1 MTTEAT
7 TPTATPAPPAA
18 APKPAIAVA
27 PTVTTTHHLFTLA
40 IVGVLVIASVYGVEK
55 LIYAH
60 DSQTSAKYNA
70 IVAAQTQQTQILQ
83 KQLQTD
89 EASWAQVEAQLLA
102 QNAQL
107 TQQITARNQAVAAQ
121 VKNDATLSTQQA
133 AARIAQQTN
142 AAPGEV
148 VASAND
154 VTIDLPI
161 TRIITSDLDQLPV
174 AESDLADTT
183 SQLKNETQ
191 IATNAQS
198 DATEAKKVVAAQV
211 TQLADQ
217 DKACKAEVATVRSD
231 ARKGKLKW
239 FFIGV
244 FTGFIGGHLK

>member
-1 MTTEAT
+1 
-7 TPTATPAPPAA
+7 
-18 APKPAIAVA
+18 
-27 PTVTTTHHLFTLA
+27 
-40 IVGVLVIASVYGVEK
+40 VLVIASVWGVES
-55 LIYAH
+55 LIYRH

-161 TRIITSDLDQLPV
+161 TRVITADLDQLPV

-191 IATNAQS
+191 IATNAQA

-211 TQLADQ
+211 AQLADQ